1 MNKSKFLFAI
11 PILIIAI
18 IFLYDPQSNDSKT
31 SDNKN
36 IQIETSQSEPKEEIL
51 PKKDFVDKHFDTD
64 LDENDSSEEST
75 GPVEEVYS
83 YTKFQEDIKYLQTNL
98 PSPSKKREQ
107 VVKSDVHHIP
117 DFLIK
122 YGRVMAKMKKF
133 VKQNPEYSAEAFD
146 FYQECSLNND
156 VFVSIRSLC
165 LFNVLELSKQLNREI
180 DLSKYPERVLELA
193 KSLDI

>member
-11 PILIIAI
+11 PVLIIAI

-31 SDNKN
+31 SDNQN
-36 IQIETSQSEPKEEIL
+36 IQVETSQSESKEEIL

-64 LDENDSSEEST
+64 LDNDDLTKET
-75 GPVEEVYS
+75 NDPVEEVYS

-98 PSPSKKREQ
+98 PSPTKKREQ

-133 VKQNPEYSAEAFD
+133 VKQNPEYSTEAFD

-165 LFNVLELSKQLNREI
+165 LFNVLELSKQLNKEI

>member
-1 MNKSKFLFAI
+1 MNNSKFLFAI
-11 PILIIAI
+11 PVLIIAI

-31 SDNKN
+31 SDNQN
-36 IQIETSQSEPKEEIL
+36 IQVETSQSESKEEIL

-64 LDENDSSEEST
+64 LDNDDLTEET
-75 GPVEEVYS
+75 NDPVEEVYS

-98 PSPSKKREQ
+98 PSPTKKREQ

-133 VKQNPEYSAEAFD
+133 VKQNPEYSTEAFD

-165 LFNVLELSKQLNREI
+165 LFNVLELSKQLN
-180 DLSKYPERVLELA
+180 
-193 KSLDI
+193 